1 MSNSG
6 NFKRF
11 DVYKAHKNGA
21 KYADKSMVSS
31 AALQEPVTKR
41 GPGCRD
47 PDIGEAVYPKSEY
60 KAIPLKRI
68 PFYHHPATVFTL
80 LPKGIR

>member
-1 MSNSG
+1 
-6 NFKRF
+6 
-11 DVYKAHKNGA
+11 
-21 KYADKSMVSS
+21 MVSS

-41 GPGCRD
+41 SPGCRD

-68 PFYHHPATVFTL
+68 PFYHHPATTFTL
-80 LPKGIR
+80 FLLSKFRLGFCMQI